1 MIQIPKTHEGVVA
14 GNILRQVNIL
24 VCRCRCFKS
33 PDAAWFALINETHVW
48 LRAVHG
54 ITVVRRG
61 LRLALFVWEPKRAE
75 KHTKEKE
82 KVWDCWNCF

>member
-1 MIQIPKTHEGVVA
+1 MAV
-14 GNILRQVNIL
+14 NILRQVNIL

-54 ITVVRRG
+54 ITMVRRG
-61 LRLALFVWEPKRAE
+61 LRLALFVGNQKGKGRN
-75 KHTKEKE
+75 TQ
-82 KVWDCWNCF
+82 NG